1 MGPAYKMKMST
12 KPQIGLEFSDV
23 EFPALLE
30 RLRGA
35 GDLVQDVKEVMLMV
49 MLVIWSRMS
58 RRWVIWLVI
67 WSRMLVQNG
76 SRIFTQP
83 HFRAAQAMSSNSP
96 KNHLMV
102 SEPWHGGVHRV
113 LEQQVQGEICSR
125 GQLGW
130 FTQNQLKQ
138 MLLRIDVFLFD

>member
-1 MGPAYKMKMST
+1 
-12 KPQIGLEFSDV
+12 
-23 EFPALLE
+23 
-30 RLRGA
+30 
-35 GDLVQDVKEVMLMV
+35 
-49 MLVIWSRMS
+49 
-58 RRWVIWLVI
+58 
-67 WSRMLVQNG
+67 
-76 SRIFTQP
+76 
-83 HFRAAQAMSSNSP
+83 MSSNSP

-125 GQLGW
+125 GQFGW